1 MELVAEV
8 DDDDVPVLPFLLPLL
23 LLALDDSA
31 PLPPLE
37 DEAGEPPPLLF
48 TEGLMVV
55 NVGSMKMSKGQG
67 KGRADGHS
75 KCVALGEAVSAK
87 FSSSNPLSCLNCL

>member
-1 MELVAEV
+1 MELVAKV

-23 LLALDDSA
+23 FLALDDSVP

-37 DEAGEPPPLLF
+37 AETGEPPPLLF

-55 NVGSMKMSKGQG
+55 NVATSV
-67 KGRADGHS
+67 R
-75 KCVALGEAVSAK
+75 
-87 FSSSNPLSCLNCL
+87 